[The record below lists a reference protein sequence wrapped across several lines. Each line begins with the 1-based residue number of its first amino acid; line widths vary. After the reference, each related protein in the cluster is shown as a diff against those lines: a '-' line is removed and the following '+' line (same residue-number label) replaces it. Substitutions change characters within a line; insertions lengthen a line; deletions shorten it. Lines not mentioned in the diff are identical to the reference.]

1 LIIENLSE
9 LLKRSIMKRFFLFI
23 SILIF
28 AYNAK
33 ATHLIGGEIYYEC
46 LGNNTWVVG
55 VTMYR
60 DCYVLPGQGAASFD
74 AALRIS
80 IYRDSDNQLLDS
92 FSIYP
97 SSIERELPLILNAPC
112 LVDTPDICVSELEY
126 RGTFILEIP
135 PGGVH
140 IVNQRCCRTDDALNL
155 LAPSDEFGS
164 TYYTFIPDST
174 VVQCNNSPRFNVV
187 PPKVLCSGIDLDL
200 DYSATDSDGDSLV
213 YGWCDPYHGGGQ
225 AIGNG
230 PNTPVPYIPTP
241 PPFTS
246 VVWSTGFSTQYQL
259 PSAPQ
264 MTVNTSTGIISGR
277 PNQVGTYV
285 TGVCVQEYRDGILLN
300 ENRRDF
306 QLTTT
311 MCNIQANA
319 AIDSTL
325 EECIGLEVDFFNMS
339 SSGQSFLWNFG
350 DTAAN
355 DTSSV
360 YNPSWTFSDTGT
372 YTINLIAYGTVCN
385 DTTSL
390 DYEVLPRIE
399 ADFTHSDPDCLD
411 RHKFEFI
418 PGGYYKPST
427 EMQWRFGNDTNFV
440 VSDDSGLN
448 NIRFSN
454 AGEYEIKL
462 TYLDFGCEKVKVDT
476 VEVWANPQ
484 LNLIDSNLSQ
494 CTPFNGKYSATTID
508 AYKPGFS
515 WYLDSTL
522 VSNND
527 SLRLITDSL
536 CIDTVDIYA
545 KNIINVLDTPIA
557 DFTLQEY
564 EVNMFDN
571 NMAPYFEVFDASNDA
586 LSLRYYLQDTLV
598 TKQRDFEIVVPDTGT
613 FHIHQVAIHAN
624 GCRDTNFQKFRLEP
638 QYLIYIP
645 NSFTPDGVGINET
658 WFPKVYVENEF
669 SLQIFDRWGQII
681 YQTAEKEE
689 GWNGKHKN
697 KGSECPI
704 GVYTYQLNVID
715 NKGLAWY
722 YDGTVTLVR

>member
-1 LIIENLSE
+1 
-9 LLKRSIMKRFFLFI
+9 MKRFFLFI
-23 SILIF
+23 TVLF
-28 AYNAK
+28 LAYNAK

-60 DCYVLPGQGAASFD
+60 DCNVQPGQGAASFD
-74 AALRIS
+74 EALRIS
-80 IYRDSDNQLLDS
+80 IYQGSNNQLLDT

-112 LVDTPDICVSELEY
+112 LVDTPNICVAELEY
-126 RGTFILEIP
+126 RGTFTIEIP
-135 PGGVH
+135 IGGIH

-174 VVQCNNSPRFNVV
+174 VVECNNSPRFNVV

-200 DYSATDSDGDSLV
+200 DYSATDMDGDSLV
-213 YGWCDPYHGGGQ
+213 YAWCDPYHGGGQ
-225 AIGNG
+225 AQGNG
-230 PNTPVPYIPTP
+230 ANSPVPLIPTA
-241 PPFTS
+241 PPFNS

-264 MTVNTSTGIISGR
+264 MIVDTSTGIVSGR

-285 TGVCVQEYRDGILLN
+285 TGVCVKEYRDGVLLT

-350 DTAAN
+350 DTSSN

-360 YNPSWTFSDTGT
+360 FNPSWTFSDTGT
-372 YTINLIAYGTVCN
+372 YTINLIAYGAVCN
-385 DTTSL
+385 DTTSME
-390 DYEVLPRIE
+390 YEVLPRIE
-399 ADFTHSDPDCLD
+399 ADFTHSDPDCFD
-411 RHKFEFI
+411 RHKFEFV
-418 PGGYYKPST
+418 PGGYYKTTT
-427 EMQWRFGNDTNFV
+427 EMRWNFGNDSNFV
-440 VSDDSGLN
+440 IGSDAGLD
-448 NIRFSN
+448 NIRFSK
-454 AGEYEIKL
+454 AGQFQVKL
-462 TYLDFGCEKVKVDT
+462 TYLDFGCEKIKLDT
-476 VEVWANPQ
+476 VEVWPNPS
-484 LNLIDSNLSQ
+484 LLLIDSNLSQ
-494 CTPFNGKYSATTID
+494 CTPFNGEYLATATD
-508 AYKPGFS
+508 ANKPNFT
-515 WYLDSTL
+515 WYLDSSFASSNDTL
-522 VSNND
+522 TVSISD
-527 SLRLITDSL
+527 TGYHDISLRLITDSL

-545 KNIINVLDTPIA
+545 KNIIHVLDTPIA
-557 DFTLQEY
+557 DFSLTEY

-571 NMAPYFEVFDASNDA
+571 NMDPYFEVFDASHDA
-586 LSLRYYLQDTLV
+586 IKLRYYLEDTLIS
-598 TKQRDFEIVVPDTGT
+598 KERDFEIVVPDTGT
-613 FHIHQVAIHAN
+613 FDIHQIAVHEN
-624 GCRDTNFQKFRLEP
+624 GCKDTTYQKFRLEP

-645 NSFTPDGVGINET
+645 NSFTPDEDGINET
-658 WFPKVYVENEF
+658 WFPKVFVENEF
-669 SLQIFDRWGQII
+669 LLQIYDRWGQVV
-681 YQTAEKEE
+681 YQTDDKEM
-689 GWNGKHKN
+689 GWNGRHKN
-697 KGSECPI
+697 QGSECPI
-704 GVYTYQLNVID
+704 GVYTYQLVVID
-715 NKGLAWY
+715 NRDRTWH